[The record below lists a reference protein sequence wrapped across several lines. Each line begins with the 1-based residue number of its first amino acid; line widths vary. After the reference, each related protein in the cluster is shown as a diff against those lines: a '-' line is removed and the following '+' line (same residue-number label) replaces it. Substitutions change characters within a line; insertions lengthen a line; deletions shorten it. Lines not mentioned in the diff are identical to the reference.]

1 MYHNLNNLIVYLIL
15 FLTILS
21 CSNEEI
27 ITEDVPSE
35 ELTEE
40 QEETPQITTEVVEG
54 EMGTA
59 TYFDK
64 SLVEDHYILVNDAMS
79 NRVYLMDKNADIVY
93 EWPLGD
99 RKIGNDVLLLEDGTL
114 LASLQADNPEILFG
128 GFGGKIQ
135 FIAKNG
141 DILWDYTYSNNEHR
155 THHDVELLPNGNVL
169 AIAWERM
176 SKEDAIANGSQLD
189 TDLFPESVLEIDPN
203 TDQIV
208 WEWHAK
214 DHLIQDFDETKLNYG
229 IVEENRQL
237 INLNYTNTDDGNI
250 MHINGI
256 GYDTLND
263 LIYLSVNFY
272 SEVWV
277 LDHSTTKEEASGHL
291 GGNFGR
297 GGDLVYRFGNPST
310 QNDNT
315 SERLFTNN
323 HFPNLFEPSKM
334 LIFTNGGDLGR
345 STVYEL
351 QLPEELNQQT
361 IPSLTFPE
369 ILWSFTDA
377 ELYSPKVSGAIRL
390 PSGNT
395 LITEGD
401 YGIWEVTS
409 TGKIVW
415 KFSGQGF
422 FWRAYHYAKD
432 DPAILAL
439 DL

>member
-1 MYHNLNNLIVYLIL
+1 MEKMYHNLNNLIVYLIL

-40 QEETPQITTEVVEG
+40 QEEAPQITTEVVEG

-277 LDHSTTKEEASGHL
+277 LDHSTTKEEAS
-291 GGNFGR
+291 R
-297 GGDLVYRFGNPST
+297 
-310 QNDNT
+310 
-315 SERLFTNN
+315 
-323 HFPNLFEPSKM
+323 
-334 LIFTNGGDLGR
+334 
-345 STVYEL
+345 
-351 QLPEELNQQT
+351 
-361 IPSLTFPE
+361 TF
-369 ILWSFTDA
+369 
-377 ELYSPKVSGAIRL
+377 R
-390 PSGNT
+390 
-395 LITEGD
+395 
-401 YGIWEVTS
+401 
-409 TGKIVW
+409 
-415 KFSGQGF
+415 
-422 FWRAYHYAKD
+422 R
-432 DPAILAL
+432 
-439 DL
+439 